1 MKTKLIYSKYNESI
15 GISIS
20 TIRCKYGE
28 FTGIA
33 KLNQEDKEN
42 ASSFVGCEIA
52 EKRAVI
58 KALKAQLRE
67 VKAMQKAVEMIIEE
81 LEKSKTYQKHSVE
94 NRRLRKSYW
103 LYQKQILD
111 IKKNISDIEESI
123 KTKLSERA
131 SILKRFSK

>member
-1 MKTKLIYSKYNESI
+1 MKTKLIFSKYNESI

-33 KLNQEDKEN
+33 KLNPEDRAN

-52 EKRAVI
+52 ERRAVI

-67 VKAMQKAVEMIIEE
+67 VKAMQR
-81 LEKSKTYQKHSVE
+81 Q
-94 NRRLRKSYW
+94 
-103 LYQKQILD
+103 
-111 IKKNISDIEESI
+111 
-123 KTKLSERA
+123 
-131 SILKRFSK
+131 LK